1 MSASMMKNADTIVFV
16 DTDSAKQIVN
26 DISKTIA
33 DYSSLLAKLEQERM
47 ICEEVD
53 NELKRIGMHRGFS
66 EEEWQK
72 GITLKD
78 RWKVEERLYRSNNMP
93 TPPNDTVLQYLRSAL
108 DSLSKY
114 SEVLGKIASGELGIL
129 TLDECNFLITRYD
142 VHKQLSPTVPM
153 LEKPFN
159 VANGDQIAIDI
170 EAFCEK
176 NTEVLSE
183 LVKEPIEDDQI
194 V

>member
-1 MSASMMKNADTIVFV
+1 MSTSMMKNVDTIVFV
-16 DTDSAKQIVN
+16 DIDSAKQIVN

-33 DYSSLLAKLEQERM
+33 DYSLLLSKLEQERM
-47 ICEEVD
+47 ICQEVD
-53 NELKRIGMHRGFS
+53 NELKLIGMHRGFS

-93 TPPNDTVLQYLRSAL
+93 TPPNETVLKYLRSAL
-108 DSLSKY
+108 DSLAKY
-114 SEVLGKIASGELGIL
+114 SEVLSKIANGELGIL
-129 TLDECNFLITRYD
+129 TLDECNFLITRND
-142 VHKQLSPTVPM
+142 IHKQLALTVPM

-159 VANGDQIAIDI
+159 VANGNQIAIDI
-170 EAFCEK
+170 ETFCEK
-176 NTEVLSE
+176 NTEALSQ
-183 LVKEPIEDDQI
+183 LVKEPIDDDHT